1 MKKILFT
8 GCGGQ
13 IGSELLFAFRS
24 LFGNENIIASDLSTN
39 INKDV
44 IESGPFVQL
53 DVLNKQLLSDTIDKY
68 EIDGI
73 VHLAAI
79 LSAVGEKNPQ
89 LAWNVNM
96 NGTVNIFELAREK
109 KIERVLVPSSIA
121 VFGHD
126 TPPTMT
132 PQKTVLQ
139 PSTMYGVT
147 KVAVELLGNY
157 YNLKYGMDIRGLRYP
172 GVISH
177 KTLPGGGTTDYA
189 VAIYFDAVAKGS
201 YECFLKED
209 TMLPMIYMP
218 DCIKATI
225 ELFLADKSRLT
236 NATGYNLAAFSV
248 TPKEMAKSIR
258 KVIPDFEITY
268 NPDFRQAIADS
279 WPDSIDDHEARAEW
293 DWKPEYDLDKMTED
307 IIKEIRLKNNN
318 KVASQI

>member
-24 LFGNENIIASDLSTN
+24 ILGNENVIASDVSTN
-39 INKDV
+39 INKEV
-44 IESGPFVQL
+44 IESGPFIQL
-53 DVLNKQLLSDTIDKY
+53 DVLNAQAISDAIDKY

-96 NGTVNIFELAREK
+96 NGTVNIFEVAREK
-109 KIERVLVPSSIA
+109 NIKRVLVPSSIA
-121 VFGHD
+121 VFGPD
-126 TPPTMT
+126 TPSTMT
-132 PQKTVLQ
+132 PQKTVLH

-147 KVAVELLGNY
+147 KVSVELLGNY

-189 VAIYFDAVAKGS
+189 VAIYFDAVKKGS
-201 YECFLKED
+201 YECFLRED

-218 DCIKATI
+218 DCIKATVD
-225 ELFLADKSRLT
+225 LFFADKSRLT

-248 TPKEMAKSIR
+248 TPKEITESIR
-258 KVIPDFEITY
+258 KVIPDFKISY
-268 NPDFRQAIADS
+268 APDFRQAIADS
-279 WPDSIDDHEARAEW
+279 WPDSIDDNEARSEW
-293 DWKPEYDLDKMTED
+293 DWKPEFNLDTMTLD
-307 IIKEIRLKNNN
+307 IIEAIKLKEE
-318 KVASQI
+318 KVSVS

>member
-13 IGSELLFAFRS
+13 IGSELALSFRKIY
-24 LFGNENIIASDLSTN
+24 GNENVITSDLSAN
-39 INKDV
+39 VSNDLK
-44 IESGPFVQL
+44 ESGPFHQL
-53 DVLNKQLLSDTIDKY
+53 NVLDKKALGEIIDKY
-68 EIDGI
+68 KVDAV

-89 LAWNVNM
+89 LAWDVNM

-109 KIERVLVPSSIA
+109 QLKRVLVPSSIA

-126 TPPTMT
+126 TPAVMT
-132 PQKTVLQ
+132 PQKTVLH

-147 KVAVELLGNY
+147 KVAIELLGSY

-189 VAIYFDAVAKGS
+189 VAIYFDAVKKGT
-201 YECFLKED
+201 YDCFLKKD

-225 ELFLADKSRLT
+225 DLFQAEKSRLKDS
-236 NATGYNLAAFSV
+236 TGYNIAAFSV
-248 TPKEMAKSIR
+248 TPEAITESI
-258 KVIPDFEITY
+258 KKIIPDFSITY
-268 NPDFRQAIADS
+268 NPDFRQEIADS
-279 WPDSIDDHEARAEW
+279 WPDSIDDTEARHEW
-293 DWKPEYDLDKMTED
+293 DWKPDYDLDKMTEEM
-307 IIKEIRLKNNN
+307 IKEIRLKNL
-318 KVASQI
+318 

>member
-24 LFGNENIIASDLSTN
+24 ILGNDNVIASDVSTN
-39 INKDV
+39 INKEV
-44 IESGPFVQL
+44 IESGSFIQL
-53 DVLNKQLLSDTIDKY
+53 DVLNTQAISDAIDKY
-68 EIDGI
+68 NIEGI

-96 NGTVNIFELAREK
+96 NGTVNIFEVAREK
-109 KIERVLVPSSIA
+109 NIKRILVPSSIA
-121 VFGHD
+121 VFGPD
-126 TPPTMT
+126 TPSIMT
-132 PQKTVLQ
+132 PQKTVLH

-147 KVAVELLGNY
+147 KVAIELLGNY

-189 VAIYFDAVAKGS
+189 VAIYFDAVKKGS
-201 YECFLKED
+201 YECFLRED

-218 DCIKATI
+218 DCIKATVD
-225 ELFLADKSRLT
+225 LFFADKSRLT

-248 TPKEMAKSIR
+248 TPKEITESIR
-258 KVIPDFEITY
+258 KVIPDFKITY
-268 NPDFRQAIADS
+268 TPDFRQAIADS
-279 WPDSIDDHEARAEW
+279 WPDSIDDSEARNEW
-293 DWKPEYDLDKMTED
+293 DWKPDFDLDKMTRD
-307 IIKEIRLKNNN
+307 IIEAIKLKEGK
-318 KVASQI
+318 